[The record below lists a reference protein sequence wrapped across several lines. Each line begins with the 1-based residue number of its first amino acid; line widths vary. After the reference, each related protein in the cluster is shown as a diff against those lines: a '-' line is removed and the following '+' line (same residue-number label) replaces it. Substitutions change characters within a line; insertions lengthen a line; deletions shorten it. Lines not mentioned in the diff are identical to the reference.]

1 MAKTGRPKLDNP
13 KKHVMGLKL
22 TEKQTERLKK
32 YASRH
37 DMTITQVLQ
46 RGLDMQYAMEKD
58 SSN

>member
-22 TEKQTERLKK
+22 TEKETERLKK

-37 DMTITQVLQ
+37 DMTITHVLQ

>member
-1 MAKTGRPKLDNP
+1 
-13 KKHVMGLKL
+13 MGLKL
-22 TEKQTERLKK
+22 TEKETERLKK